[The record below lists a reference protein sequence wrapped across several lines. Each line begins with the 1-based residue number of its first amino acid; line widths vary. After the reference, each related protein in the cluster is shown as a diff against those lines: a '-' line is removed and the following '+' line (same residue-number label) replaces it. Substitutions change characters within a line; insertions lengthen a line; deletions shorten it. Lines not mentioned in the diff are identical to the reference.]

1 MFPQFNIRKELAEHA
16 RNKGGTENAD
26 FDERAAII
34 AEGCDISQEEAIE
47 RAKREI
53 ESPSR
58 LDIIANRI
66 EVWLDA
72 LDNLPTPAGADERKL
87 LSASKTFALS
97 VWAHPALAAGWADAE
112 LFARPAGLVPQMA
125 LRNLH
130 LMNIDETGATL
141 MTGRGIVETFER
153 SRFRSGRN
161 KSWWQK

>member
-16 RNKGGTENAD
+16 RNKVSTENAD
-26 FDERAAII
+26 LEERAANL
-34 AEGCDISQEEAIE
+34 ADGSGVSQEEAIA
-47 RAKREI
+47 RARGDI

-72 LDNLPTPAGADERKL
+72 LDNLPTPADADERKL
-87 LSASKTFALS
+87 LSASKKFGLS
-97 VWAHPALAAGWADAE
+97 VWAHPALAGGWTDAE
-112 LFARPAGLVPQMA
+112 LFARPGGLVPQMA
-125 LRNLH
+125 LHNLH

-161 KSWWQK
+161 KLWWQR